1 MHDRSIRRCRR
12 PGTMGWPPSAPRPRR
27 SPRSRPSCTARAG
40 TRSCS
45 PRSGERMRSPHS
57 GSSALLTRAC
67 ITRSLTVGI
76 PKGRVLPFAFGMY
89 TRLAGLG
96 LYRPRDRSVSRSAWR
111 CFGVLHT
118 TPSTPGVLRPRFC
131 WVTWRIASS
140 FADRERTSSFW
151 RFFTFPKSPSFAA
164 RKIRSCSR
172 RTASAATAQSMPDH
186 GGRGCPMVC
195 SVCTV

>member
-1 MHDRSIRRCRR
+1 
-12 PGTMGWPPSAPRPRR
+12 MGWPPSAPRPRR

-67 ITRSLTVGI
+67 ITRSLTVGM

-96 LYRPRDRSVSRSAWR
+96 LYRPRDRSVSRALFR
-111 CFGVLHT
+111 CLAHHTVDARGIAPAVLLGHLADRQQLRGPRADEQLLEVLHL
-118 TPSTPGVLRPRFC
+118 PEVAVLCGTEDPFLQ
-131 WVTWRIASS
+131 
-140 FADRERTSSFW
+140 
-151 RFFTFPKSPSFAA
+151 SPYSL
-164 RKIRSCSR
+164 R
-172 RTASAATAQSMPDH
+172 R
-186 GGRGCPMVC
+186 R
-195 SVCTV
+195 